1 MYHSSGTRGVLLVV
15 TYSREA
21 RRTLRNVC
29 RSHEESV
36 VRTFGRAALFEGTEF
51 AAFQAL
57 RMREKHGVDVQIE
70 RVEHFDP
77 ADVPERVREAAR
89 AYEARETRSLP
100 YRQFAA
106 GTDHPEPASLRD
118 AELG

>member
-1 MYHSSGTRGVLLVV
+1 V
-15 TYSREA
+15 
-21 RRTLRNVC
+21 
-29 RSHEESV
+29 RS
-36 VRTFGRAALFEGTEF
+36 FGRAVLLEATEF

-77 ADVPERVREAAR
+77 ADVPARVRAAAE
-89 AYEARETRSLP
+89 AYEDRERQALP

-106 GTDHPEPASLRD
+106 GSDHPDPDALRG
-118 AELG
+118 AEL